1 MQETQQDPLHVLLEV
16 QEKWGEWIEMSENPK
31 DFVSWVL
38 AQRVIELQAEI
49 QYLKKVLDASRK

>member
-1 MQETQQDPLHVLLEV
+1 MQETQHDPLHVLLEV
-16 QEKWGEWIEMSENPK
+16 QEKWGEWIEMSENPQ